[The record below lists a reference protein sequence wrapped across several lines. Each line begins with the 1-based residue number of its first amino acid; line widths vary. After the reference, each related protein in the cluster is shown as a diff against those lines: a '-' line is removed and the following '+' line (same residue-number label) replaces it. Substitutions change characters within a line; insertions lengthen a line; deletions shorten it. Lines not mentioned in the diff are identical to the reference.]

1 MYAVGENGVILHYA
15 NEQWQ
20 PEHHGKNVSSYLRGV
35 AVVNN
40 NLIVAGGG
48 GTLFTTN
55 IAK

>member
-1 MYAVGENGVILHYA
+1 MLRIY
-15 NEQWQ
+15 
-20 PEHHGKNVSSYLRGV
+20 KMCCLRGV